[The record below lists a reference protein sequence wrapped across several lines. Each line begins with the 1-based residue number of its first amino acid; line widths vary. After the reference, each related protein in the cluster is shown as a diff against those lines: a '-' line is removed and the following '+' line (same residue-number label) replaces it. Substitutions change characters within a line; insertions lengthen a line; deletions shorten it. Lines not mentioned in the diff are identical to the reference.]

1 MCQVKY
7 ENNTYPMRCPVDIE
21 ERQIKVHSGL
31 SDVMVREGKLVE
43 IKIGLIQNPETP
55 LSVSTF

>member
-1 MCQVKY
+1 VKY

-21 ERQIKVHSGL
+21 ERQIKVHSEL